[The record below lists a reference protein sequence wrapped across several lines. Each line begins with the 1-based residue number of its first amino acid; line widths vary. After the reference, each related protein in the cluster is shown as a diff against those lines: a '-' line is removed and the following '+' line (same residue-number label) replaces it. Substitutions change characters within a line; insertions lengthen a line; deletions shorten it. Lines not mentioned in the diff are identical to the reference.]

1 MAIALN
7 KIQAKVIDSKTSGDI
22 SRIIA
27 NANGLIFSI
36 ILLESR
42 KIGDI
47 ITLAF
52 KESNILVARNIQGAN
67 NIFVA
72 NVESCEQDSMFLKLK
87 LKSNNLQIEAI
98 TNIDSNFKEGEKV
111 VWHILESEIMII
123 E

>member
-1 MAIALN
+1 MN